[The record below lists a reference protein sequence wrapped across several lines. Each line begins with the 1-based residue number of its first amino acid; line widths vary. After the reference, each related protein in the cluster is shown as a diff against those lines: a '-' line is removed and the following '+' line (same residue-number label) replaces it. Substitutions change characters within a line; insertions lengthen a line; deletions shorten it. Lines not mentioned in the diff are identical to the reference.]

1 MKDNATLERIKGLV
15 YDTLKKEK
23 VSTVEQLASIL
34 GDSPDLIDSSD
45 VEKDIRKAL
54 NSLSNDG
61 DIIANKNETYEIDL
75 KKEILELLT
84 DKYDAVSFDV
94 LRDDLLIDSVRGIQE
109 LQTVLNELVGSF
121 DLCLTNRGKYMLSQ
135 KNANFVVGVMDVKDK
150 GFGFLLQP
158 GARDVHI
165 KKTDMNGALD
175 GDKALVKIY
184 DENPSGLNPYGIVL
198 KVLERNKKNIV
209 GEVKVVKSKKVFV
222 TKEKKYQNATI
233 SINQND
239 LNKCVEGEIIAVTID
254 NENSSPNHYNA
265 TFKARIGHKDEP
277 GMDIKQLAA
286 RYDVFEEFP
295 AEAMEQAESLPTEVE
310 EKDLLGRRDLRDK
323 MIFTIDGKD
332 TKDIDD
338 AISLEYT
345 EDGKYVLGVH
355 IADVSYYI
363 PENSPLDVEALNRA
377 TSNYPADKVIPQ
389 LPHIISNGI
398 CSLNEGVDRL
408 TITCEM
414 VIGWDGRV
422 ESSEVYPSVIRSNK
436 KMNYTDCNTIL
447 TGEIPEG
454 YEPFADKLLEMVECH
469 KLIRAERQRRGA
481 MDFDTVEPKFVFD
494 ENHHVIDIIARERG
508 EFEKVIED
516 FMIAANES
524 VGREFQMYG
533 EWGLPTIYRVHD
545 VPNIDK
551 VQKFIAY
558 CNMAGEHIVGKFK
571 TVEHAKI
578 FQKLLKQIK
587 ATGED
592 REIIMKMA
600 IRSMAKACYQKEN
613 IGHFGLASDCYL
625 HFTSPIRRYPD
636 LQVHRLL
643 RIYFFNGLAN
653 DDKVVNYWDNHLDA
667 IAKQSSERER
677 NADELERAADDM
689 FMADYMEDHIG
700 EEYEA
705 RVSGVQ
711 GFGIFVQL
719 PNRVEGLLKFEEME
733 NDIYDYDKD
742 ADCVIARNSKKIYRA
757 GTKIKVRCIAASKEA
772 SQIDFAQV
780 VEEEQE
786 QKRSR

>member
-23 VSTVEQLASIL
+23 VSTIDGVIKSLAGST
-34 GDSPDLIDSSD
+34 DLTDADNLEKD
-45 VEKDIRKAL
+45 VEKALSSLVSDGVIKA
-54 NSLSNDG
+54 NNNG
-61 DIIANKNETYEIDL
+61 TYQVDL
-75 KKEILELLT
+75 KKEVLNLLS
-84 DKYDAVSFDV
+84 DKYDAVSFEV
-94 LRDDLLIDSVRGIQE
+94 LRDDLYLNTVEEIRE
-109 LQTVLNELVGSF
+109 LQTVLNELINSY
-121 DLCLTNRGKYMLSQ
+121 DIYLTKKDKFILLEKMS
-135 KNANFVVGVMDVKDK
+135 NFVVGIMDVKDK
-150 GFGFLLQP
+150 GFGFLLQSE
-158 GARDVHI
+158 GKDIHI
-165 KKTDMNGALD
+165 DKRSMNGALD
-175 GDKALVKIY
+175 GDKVLV
-184 DENPSGLNPYGIVL
+184 EVLGTNPQNPEGKVL

-222 TKEKKYQNATI
+222 TKEKKYQNVTI

-422 ESSEVYPSVIRSNK
+422 EASEVYPSVIRSNK

-677 NADELERAADDM
+677 NADDLERAADDM

-742 ADCVIARNSKKIYRA
+742 SDCVIARNTKKIYRA